1 MHCLIL
7 PILIII
13 TKEVEVHMEGSNLS
27 KTVLLYAK
35 NNLSSR
41 KLMKISNPH
50 DFIKWQL
57 KI

>member
-1 MHCLIL
+1 MHCLIF
-7 PILIII
+7 PILKIIP
-13 TKEVEVHMEGSNLS
+13 EVGEVPMEGSNLS